1 MNVGCDAGCDAGR
14 DAGRDDAC
22 VAASAAFGS
31 SARAAIVALK
41 RNGIAHKFAAR
52 RADFTQTLVQRCHVT
67 LRIFPAYSF
76 PRCDLDCTATSRS
89 ASTDVP
95 RRDGVNR
102 A

>member
-1 MNVGCDAGCDAGR
+1 MISDYVHEERFMTGTLGSKIAIITGAGTGIGEA
-14 DAGRDDAC
+14 
-22 VAASAAFGS
+22 
-31 SARAAIVALK
+31 
-41 RNGIAHKFAAR
+41 IAHKFAAR